1 MPQVPSQQSEGRS
14 HAASWLRVH
23 LLTAL
28 AIFSL
33 PLERVHGQQTLTWT
47 GGVGGFSVGANW
59 NGGIPPEG
67 FNPVVID
74 GTLSIGSQASVTTGA
89 DFFAGFAPGSAG
101 VVNMN
106 GGFLSPFRT
115 YIGFE
120 GNAAFTL
127 ENGSTLKRTRGYV
140 GFLPGSQ
147 GLVNLSNSTWTAE
160 NLGVPRD
167 ITVGV
172 DGAGEI
178 QSASSQISALNFVM
192 GSSVGSTGVVNLRG
206 GTLAVEENLQVGCRD
221 GNPLGDEFRSRIERR
236 RTQKTPPACFQ
247 RAA

>member
-1 MPQVPSQQSEGRS
+1 MIPVRSVVIAGSSTLEILPGVTSQ
-14 HAASWLRVH
+14 
-23 LLTAL
+23 
-28 AIFSL
+28 
-33 PLERVHGQQTLTWT
+33 
-47 GGVGGFSVGANW
+47 FSVGENITA
-59 NGGIPPEG
+59 G
-67 FNPVVID
+67 FLGR

-120 GNAAFTL
+120 GNATFTL
-127 ENGSTLKRTRGYV
+127 ENGSTLKSTRGYV

-147 GLVNLSNSTWTAE
+147 GLVNLSNSTTAE

-167 ITVGV
+167 ITIGV

-178 QSASSQISALNFVM
+178 QSTSSQISALNFVM

-206 GTLAVEENLQVGCRD
+206 GTLTVEENLQVGNA
-221 GNPLGDEFRSRIERR
+221 GTGTLSVTNSAAVSSAAGHKKRR
-236 RTQKTPPACFQ
+236 PRVSSGRRELK
-247 RAA
+247 RLES

>member
-1 MPQVPSQQSEGRS
+1 MIPVRSVVIAGSSTLEILPGVTSQ
-14 HAASWLRVH
+14 
-23 LLTAL
+23 
-28 AIFSL
+28 
-33 PLERVHGQQTLTWT
+33 
-47 GGVGGFSVGANW
+47 FSVGENITA
-59 NGGIPPEG
+59 G
-67 FNPVVID
+67 FLGR

-120 GNAAFTL
+120 GNATFTL

-160 NLGVPRD
+160 KLGVPRD
-167 ITVGV
+167 ITGGV

-206 GTLAVEENLQVGCRD
+206 GTLTVEENLQVGNA
-221 GNPLGDEFRSRIERR
+221 GTGTLSLTNSAAVSSAAGHKKRR
-236 RTQKTPPACFQ
+236 PRVSSGRRELK
-247 RAA
+247 RLES